1 MYFLAFQISSLEKC
15 LFKSFLKWIIYEV
28 CTTITILKNLTLII
42 YLPFPVRFTLTFCVF
57 MMLINVLLLPLKEF
71 PLAFLVKQV

>member
-15 LFKSFLKWIIYEV
+15 LFSSFLKWIIYEV
-28 CTTITILKNLTLII
+28 CTTIIILKNLTLI
-42 YLPFPVRFTLTFCVF
+42 YLPLPARFMLTFCVF